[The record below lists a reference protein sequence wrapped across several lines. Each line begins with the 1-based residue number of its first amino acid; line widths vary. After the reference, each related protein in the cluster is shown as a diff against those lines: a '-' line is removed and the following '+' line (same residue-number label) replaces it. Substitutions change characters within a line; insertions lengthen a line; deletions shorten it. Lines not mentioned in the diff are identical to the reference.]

1 MKMKNVIAAAV
12 VMLASTFAFA
22 EGPSSKFAVVG
33 AKQASVFKVIYEGST
48 ISNVSL
54 NIFDQSGVLVYSEV
68 IRGIDKFIRPVN
80 FEGME
85 AGEYNIEISDANGKQ
100 SQKVVVG
107 GTASFSKKSLKGVH
121 VAKVGADSNKYLLSV
136 ANNGAE
142 QINVNI
148 FDGENNLVYTET
160 LVLKGDL
167 GKVYTLKLLNG
178 NPTFEIVSNDGT
190 TKIVK

>member
-33 AKQASVFKVIYEGST
+33 AKEASVFKVIYEGSS
-48 ISNVSL
+48 ISNVNLS
-54 NIFDQSGVLVYSEV
+54 IFAQSGVLVYSEV

-100 SQKVVVG
+100 SQKVIVG
-107 GTASFSKKSLKGVH
+107 GTAKFGKKSVKGVH
-121 VAKVGADSNKYLLSV
+121 VAKVGVDSNKYLLSV

-148 FDGENNLVYTET
+148 FDGQDNLIYTET
-160 LVLKGDL
+160 VALKGDL
-167 GKVYTLKLLNG
+167 GKVYTLKLVNG
-178 NPTFEIVSNDGT
+178 NPTFEITSNDGF

>member
-107 GTASFSKKSLKGVH
+107 GIANFSKKSLKGVH
-121 VAKVGADSNKYLLSV
+121 VAKVSADSNKYLLSV